1 MADIRSCVSEG
12 RGGSRGRGRVSRG
25 TADLSASG
33 PRETWPLCGRACG
46 SVADTRA
53 DEAAFH
59 VERAE
64 TWFGG
69 PASGWGTAESAKRN
83 GMGRRRGDSRERRT
97 VRRVTRTDGFVGGVR
112 EGRRIAG
119 RWDTATVRR
128 VRAGSGARMDGRI
141 GSRGTG
147 CRSAWR
153 RCVNGRADSGARTD
167 GRDVSRGTLPMA
179 RRRLAAEAMST
190 ERAPVERSI
199 RVAGSPAPASA
210 AVRNGVTGGRRDT
223 KTRSSRR
230 GADTDVRR
238 RHEDRPERHRRGAHR
253 LCRPRDRPRAVRA
266 PWTRHRALLSR
277 REATPRRPADRG
289 RWPTARSTDRCRR
302 GDWTIGSAQSAALT
316 PRHGADRRR
325 GVARRGRR
333 WAHRRSCRR
342 RS

>member
-1 MADIRSCVSEG
+1 MHTPFPKGYSPNRRGRPNVGSGIARRRGRWAHAAFRMGRVGAWSAARRCGPGGDVGVGSGSAGVDWTGTTHNKSAGDGLSRRCEPAPRSRHRPESSQLRITAYPRCGAIRDSLCFTWNGRPVDTSGGDMSDIRSCVSEG

-33 PRETWPLCGRACG
+33 PRETWPRCGRACG

-69 PASGWGTAESAKRN
+69 TASGWGTAESAKRN
-83 GMGRRRGDSRERRT
+83 GMGRRRGDSWERGT

-119 RWDTATVRR
+119 QRDTATVRR

-153 RCVNGRADSGARTD
+153 RCVNGRAESGA
-167 GRDVSRGTLPMA
+167 
-179 RRRLAAEAMST
+179 
-190 ERAPVERSI
+190 
-199 RVAGSPAPASA
+199 
-210 AVRNGVTGGRRDT
+210 
-223 KTRSSRR
+223 
-230 GADTDVRR
+230 
-238 RHEDRPERHRRGAHR
+238 
-253 LCRPRDRPRAVRA
+253 
-266 PWTRHRALLSR
+266 
-277 REATPRRPADRG
+277 
-289 RWPTARSTDRCRR
+289 
-302 GDWTIGSAQSAALT
+302 
-316 PRHGADRRR
+316 
-325 GVARRGRR
+325 
-333 WAHRRSCRR
+333 
-342 RS
+342 